1 MTDIP
6 KRMTTAQ
13 ALSATYAA
21 RYRDGS
27 GVIENLSFE
36 EAYDLFEELKDTDN
50 PVDVYPFPVPEYK
63 AP

>member
-1 MTDIP
+1 MTDQYI
-6 KRMTTAQ
+6 RMTTAQ

-27 GVIENLSFE
+27 GVIKNLTFE
-36 EAYDLFEELKDTDN
+36 QAYDIFEALKDTDN
-50 PVDVYPFPVPEYK
+50 PVDVYPYPRPEYK